1 MKWGGM
7 SLKRI
12 GWLVVLSWLLVS
24 PLAPARAENAQIS
37 KIEPVT
43 VIGENTATMF
53 TTEIA
58 DTEAL
63 RERGLMFRHILPPDK
78 AMLFDFEKPRPVT
91 MWMKNT
97 NIPLDMLFIR
107 ADGTIAAIAENTVP
121 KSLDVVGVQEPV
133 RGVLEVAAGTVK
145 RLSLKQND
153 RVYHRIFN
161 TPEE

>member
-1 MKWGGM
+1 MK
-7 SLKRI
+7 RT
-12 GWLVVLSWLLVS
+12 GWLVLLSWLLLVPFS
-24 PLAPARAENAQIS
+24 LVRAENAQIS

-43 VIGENTATMF
+43 VIGETTATMF
-53 TTEIA
+53 TAEIA

-63 RERGLMFRHILPPDK
+63 RERGLMFRHILPTDK

-97 NIPLDMLFIR
+97 NISLDMLFIR
-107 ADGTIAAIAENTVP
+107 EDGTIAAIAENTVP
-121 KSLDVVGVQEPV
+121 KSMDVVGVQEPV

-145 RLSLKQND
+145 RLGLKQND

-161 TPEE
+161 TAEE